1 MSSRL
6 LLAAMNSVRLDS
18 LPTPGGTPSKSS
30 LLELRYSFFSL
41 DSLQMADWLEKTKQN
56 PLYYG
61 KFHMKYISFSCV
73 SASPLQDTKATNLFL
88 LVLLMLVNRT
98 E

>member
-41 DSLQMADWLEKTKQN
+41 DSLQMADWLEKTKPN
-56 PLYYG
+56 FILWEIPHEIHFFFLCLR
-61 KFHMKYISFSCV
+61 FP
-73 SASPLQDTKATNLFL
+73 SAGY
-88 LVLLMLVNRT
+88 
-98 E
+98 